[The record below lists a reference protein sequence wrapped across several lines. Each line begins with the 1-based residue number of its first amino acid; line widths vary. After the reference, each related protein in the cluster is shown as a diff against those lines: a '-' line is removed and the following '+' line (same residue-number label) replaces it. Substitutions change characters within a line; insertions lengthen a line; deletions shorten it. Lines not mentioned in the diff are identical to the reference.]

1 MADHTEDVCNDW
13 HGGQGDKVTF
23 INNTGMS
30 CTIKQEKGTT
40 WPFKDGP
47 PLPTIATGQSISTHL
62 KNPLKNGNYP
72 YSVDCCKDKVP
83 KVVTVP

>member
-1 MADHTEDVCNDW
+1 MADHTVDVCNDW

-23 INNTGMS
+23 VNNTGMP
-30 CTIKQEKGTT
+30 CKIDHEQGTT
-40 WPFKDGP
+40 WPFREGP
-47 PLPTIATGQSISTHL
+47 PLPTIPAGQSTSAHL
-62 KNPLKNGNYP
+62 KNPLKNGKYP

>member
-1 MADHTEDVCNDW
+1 
-13 HGGQGDKVTF
+13 
-23 INNTGMS
+23 
-30 CTIKQEKGTT
+30 
-40 WPFKDGP
+40 
-47 PLPTIATGQSISTHL
+47 L

>member
-13 HGGQGDKVTF
+13 HGAQGDKVTF
-23 INNTGMS
+23 VNSTQMR
-30 CTIKQEKGTT
+30 CTIKQETGTV

-47 PLPTIATGQSISTHL
+47 PLPTIDAGKSITTHL
-62 KNPLKNGNYP
+62 KNPLKNDKYP